1 MNTLFYSM
9 LVFVAACSYG
19 SLATIMKLGMKE
31 GYQVGELVASQ
42 FIFGFLILV
51 VLTLI
56 FNRKKVAVKS
66 IRQLLIGGVMLSGT
80 SIFYNLAVRELPAS
94 ISVLLIFQ
102 FTWIGILLEAIADR
116 RFPSKEKVFAIAVL
130 IVGTLFA
137 GGLFEES
144 LGSFSTAG
152 IIYGLISA
160 VTFASYIFISG
171 RVGVDVPVF
180 TKSLTMVGTAMLIV
194 FMVFPPTFIG
204 EGTIVGGLWKYG
216 GALAL
221 LGTIIPVVF
230 FAVGVPK
237 IGTGLGT
244 ILGAAELPAAVVAS
258 VIVLQEQVSWLRW
271 IGIIIILLGIMLPQ
285 LRFRSQQPSRRKTV
299 SSKV

>member
-1 MNTLFYSM
+1 M